1 MSATFTYADAG
12 TLFRNLSSKMKEG
25 RADTLSIR
33 GYSRERNPEYGVDVG
48 KGMENKKIC
57 DCPKEYCR
65 TKIDV
70 FGRVQFARGCAAG
83 CRAVQLVIEP
93 SWADEKKSQV
103 EKTERRNIDL
113 HLF

>member
-83 CRAVQLVIEP
+83 CWAVQLVIEP

-103 EKTERRNIDL
+103 EKTGRRNIDL